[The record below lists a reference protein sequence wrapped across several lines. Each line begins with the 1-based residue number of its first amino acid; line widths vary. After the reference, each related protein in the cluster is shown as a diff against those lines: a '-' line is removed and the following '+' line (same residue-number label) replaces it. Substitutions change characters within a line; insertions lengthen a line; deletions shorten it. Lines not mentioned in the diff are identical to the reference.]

1 MNNFVKNNI
10 LGVSVTSATSQ
21 SVLEYLMEIAEKG
34 KEKCFVVTPNPE
46 IVMYAKDHPH
56 YKKILNEA
64 DLALCDGIGLYLA
77 GQLLNKPFKDRITGV
92 DMMEMLCKGS
102 VKKPVSIGL
111 LGARPGVAEKA
122 AKCLREK
129 YPGINIL
136 FTASELEELL
146 ERKRNTNEKN
156 HNNVVLHQKYDYSL
170 FPAVDILFVAFG
182 FPKQEEWIATHLP
195 FLPVHVAMGVG
206 GAFDYIS
213 GEVKRAPFFLRAV
226 GLEWLYRLIRQ
237 PKRLKRQLVL
247 PLFFIKV
254 LQKAI
259 S

>member
-1 MNNFVKNNI
+1 MKNFVKNNI
-10 LGVSVTSATSQ
+10 LGVDVTSASSG
-21 SVLEYLMEIAEKG
+21 SVLEYLVGIAEKG

-46 IVMYAKDHPH
+46 IVMHARNHPH

-64 DLALCDGIGLYLA
+64 DLALCDGIGLYIA
-77 GQLLNKPFKDRITGV
+77 GQILNKPFEERITGV
-92 DMMEMLCKGS
+92 DMMEMLCKRS

-129 YPGINIL
+129 YPGINII
-136 FTASELEELL
+136 FTASEPEELL
-146 ERKRNTNEKN
+146 ERNKSSDNKKSRSQ
-156 HNNVVLHQKYDYSL
+156 QKYDYSL
-170 FPAVDILFVAFG
+170 FPPVDILFIAFG
-182 FPKQEEWIATHLP
+182 FPKQEEWIATHLAH
-195 FLPVHVAMGVG
+195 LPVHVAMGVG

-213 GEVKRAPFFLRAV
+213 GEVRRAPFFLRAV
-226 GLEWLYRLIRQ
+226 GLEWLYRLVRQ

-247 PLFFIKV
+247 PLFFFSV
-254 LQKAI
+254 LRKAL